1 MLETLAKGGPVMI
14 PLGLCSVVAL
24 AIFLERGWYYW
35 RTRSDA
41 DVVIAALRDP
51 LTHGNYLE
59 ALQIAKQAPGPFAGL
74 LSAGIAYADKGRDQ
88 MRAHLELAGR
98 AEIQQMERSLPV
110 LGTITTI
117 SPLLG
122 LLGTVFG
129 IIRSFRVLS
138 ALQGIEGPSALSAGI
153 AEALITT
160 AVGLT
165 IAIPSAAVFDWFSS
179 IVDRRVQEMNRAG
192 NLVMDIVSEA
202 RGEA

>member
-192 NLVMDIVSEA
+192 NLVMDIVCGA